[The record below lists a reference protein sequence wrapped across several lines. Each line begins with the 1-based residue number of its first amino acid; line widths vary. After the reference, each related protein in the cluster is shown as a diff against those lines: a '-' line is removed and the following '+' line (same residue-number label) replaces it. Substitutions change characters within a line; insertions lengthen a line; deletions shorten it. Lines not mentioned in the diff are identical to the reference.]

1 MDAIVWMYKQWLKI
15 AKWRNAYYSVNYYMI
30 TTEGDQIPIHTPVM
44 PYVRVDGFLAVHT
57 CNGSIQ
63 YKFTPNYTVEKPVAS
78 SIDWIGMQV
87 SIYGKKYELNANE
100 YLVTANHLFTD
111 TFNYWLCKKLRVDPT
126 KDIEVS
132 VIDVN
137 IDVKTLESSIVV

>member
-1 MDAIVWMYKQWLKI
+1 MDAIVWVYKQWLTLK
-15 AKWRNAYYSVNYYMI
+15 KWRNTYSSVKYYMI
-30 TTEGDQIPIHTPVM
+30 TKQGDQIPLYMHI
-44 PYVRVDGFLAVHT
+44 PYVSIDGFLAVHT

-63 YKFTPNYTVEKPVAS
+63 YQFTPNYTVTKPVAS

-87 SIYGKKYELNANE
+87 CIHGKKYELNANE
-100 YLVTANHLFTD
+100 YLIAKNHLFTD
-111 TFNYWLCKKLRVDPT
+111 TFNYWLCKKLRVEPT
-126 KDIEVS
+126 KEIEVS